1 MAASLSGLQHKISG
15 RTFGAGLGI
24 IAIVCA
30 GLIAFLWLK
39 SPQTLLKR
47 SEKLASQTV
56 MIQRDALPEQ
66 PPVTEEQAHAEDL
79 SAEDHQAVVTPLAE
93 EPPVT
98 APETVADVHTPEP
111 VIEEPVTEPTAA
123 TAEDDSG
130 SLAQAPIAGLYADTT
145 DGRLPIIRASDKMT
159 PFQAYRR
166 TFTPVAGKPFISIV
180 VMDVGL
186 SNTASQ
192 AVMSDLSPEVTVAVS
207 PYAPSPEFWMNESRF
222 RGHETWL
229 KLPVEPALYPLDDT
243 GPQTLLINAVERQN
257 LNKLNWA
264 MSRGSGYAGFVTGY
278 QPAFMKSANDV
289 RPIVHEIYSRGLGFV
304 DGDIAPSSVPESIAA
319 GLNGAYAHNDVWIDI
334 PSTRE
339 HIAASLRQLEVN
351 AQSNGR
357 AIGFI
362 HSTPMGL
369 RMLQSWIDG
378 LDQKGFV
385 IAPLSAQS
393 DFQSGN
399 TAVPVTPST
408 PAVPAPTATAH

>member
-1 MAASLSGLQHKISG
+1 MIAALSGLQHKISG
-15 RTFGAGLGI
+15 RTFGAGLGM
-24 IAIVCA
+24 IAIIYA
-30 GLIAFLWLK
+30 GLFGFLFLK
-39 SPQTLLKR
+39 APETLVKR
-47 SEKLASQTV
+47 SEQLASQTV
-56 MIQRDALPEQ
+56 MIQREALPEQ
-66 PPVTEEQAHAEDL
+66 PAVTDEETHAEDL
-79 SAEDHQAVVTPLAE
+79 TVEDHNAETPLAE
-93 EPPVT
+93 PPVP
-98 APETVADVHTPEP
+98 AQDAVEDVHAAETVTPE
-111 VIEEPVTEPTAA
+111 
-123 TAEDDSG
+123 DDKG
-130 SLAQAPIAGLYADTT
+130 ALVQAPIAGLYVETT
-145 DGRLPIIRASDKMT
+145 DGRLPIIRVSDKMT

-166 TFTPVAGKPFISIV
+166 SFTPVADKPIISIV

-192 AVMSDLSPEVTVAVS
+192 AVMSDLAQDVTVAVS
-207 PYAPSPEFWMNESRF
+207 PYSSSPEFWLNESRF

-229 KLPVEPALYPLDDT
+229 KLPVEPDLYPLDDT

-264 MSRGSGYAGFVTGY
+264 MARGSGYAGFVTGY

-304 DGDIAPSSVPESIAA
+304 DGDTNPSSVPESIAA

-357 AIGFI
+357 SIGFI

-378 LDQKGFV
+378 LEQKGFV

-393 DFQSGN
+393 DIQSSE
-399 TAVPVTPST
+399 TAT
-408 PAVPAPTATAH
+408 PAAPAPTPTAH

>member
-1 MAASLSGLQHKISG
+1 MAAILSGLQDKISG

-24 IAIVCA
+24 MAVVYA
-30 GLIAFLWLK
+30 GLFGFLWLN

-56 MIQRDALPEQ
+56 MIEREALPEQ
-66 PPVTEEQAHAEDL
+66 PVQ
-79 SAEDHQAVVTPLAE
+79 
-93 EPPVT
+93 
-98 APETVADVHTPEP
+98 
-111 VIEEPVTEPTAA
+111 
-123 TAEDDSG
+123 AEDDHHADVPPEKVEDKDQATLDTPPPAQDTVAVDMPEETTETTHVNDTG
-130 SLAQAPIAGLYADTT
+130 SLVQAPLDGLYADTT
-145 DGRLPIIRASDKMT
+145 QGRLPIIRVSDKMT

-166 TFTPVAGKPFISIV
+166 SFSPVAGKPFISIV

-192 AVMSDLSPEVTVAVS
+192 AVMSDLSPDVTVAVS
-207 PYAPSPEFWMNESRF
+207 PYAASSEFWLNESRF

-229 KLPVEPALYPLDDT
+229 ALPVEPALYPLDDT

-264 MSRGSGYAGFVTGY
+264 MSRGSGYAGFVTGH

-289 RPIVHEIYSRGLGFV
+289 RPIVNEIYSRGLGFV
-304 DGDIAPSSVPESIAA
+304 DGDTNPSSVPESIAA

-334 PSTRE
+334 PATRE
-339 HIAASLRQLEVN
+339 HISASLRQLEVN

-378 LDQKGFV
+378 LEQKGFI

-393 DFQSGN
+393 DSEATN
-399 TAVPVTPST
+399 AASPT
-408 PAVPAPTATAH
+408 PTATAH